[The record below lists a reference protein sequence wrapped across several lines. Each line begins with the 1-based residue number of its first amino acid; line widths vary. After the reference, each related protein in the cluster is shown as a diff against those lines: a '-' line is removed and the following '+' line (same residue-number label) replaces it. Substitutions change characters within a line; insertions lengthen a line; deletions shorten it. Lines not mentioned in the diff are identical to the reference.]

1 MAIDVLYVC
10 ICYSG
15 ILHVVYNYTIIS
27 LVTLSIDVDV
37 QHLITH
43 NIYDELSAFDQV

>member
-1 MAIDVLYVC
+1 MCAYV
-10 ICYSG
+10 I
-15 ILHVVYNYTIIS
+15 VVYYMYNYTIS